1 MRRFLLLICAMIPMV
16 CIAQNRIVRGVV
28 YDSNSRP
35 LANAIIKAVNSSE
48 TVSSTENGIF
58 EIALPTHIS
67 SVFILM
73 EGYITEQVEIDGS
86 YIIAR
91 LNINKLYWENKA
103 KEEEAARIAAE
114 KKAKAEEDARIAE
127 QKRVEAERLAAERA
141 EAARIKAEEDARI
154 AEQKRVEA
162 ERITAEKNAEKAR
175 KEEAKR
181 AATEKRR
188 QLYAVKQKGF
198 GSVIDVSAMIDMYN
212 YFTSVGLSYTAGY
225 KFNNKIYL
233 GAGFGINYN
242 FEGAPKSFELNDR
255 ATQLTPYKVSA
266 PVYLYLRTNFVDRRC
281 SPFFALATGVNF
293 GPKQTLHLP
302 LLDVKYST
310 SGPFVT
316 PQLGLNFRTSTKTSL
331 YFAVGLKCV
340 AIPKCIDYTSYNAT
354 FRPSLGYGVDMHLGF
369 TF

>member
-1 MRRFLLLICAMIPMV
+1 MIGM
-16 CIAQNRIVRGVV
+16 Q
-28 YDSNSRP
+28 
-35 LANAIIKAVNSSE
+35 
-48 TVSSTENGIF
+48 
-58 EIALPTHIS
+58 
-67 SVFILM
+67 
-73 EGYITEQVEIDGS
+73 
-86 YIIAR
+86 
-91 LNINKLYWENKA
+91 
-103 KEEEAARIAAE
+103 
-114 KKAKAEEDARIAE
+114 
-127 QKRVEAERLAAERA
+127 
-141 EAARIKAEEDARI
+141 
-154 AEQKRVEA
+154 
-162 ERITAEKNAEKAR
+162 
-175 KEEAKR
+175 
-181 AATEKRR
+181 
-188 QLYAVKQKGF
+188 
-198 GSVIDVSAMIDMYN
+198 N
-212 YFTSVGLSYTAGY
+212 YFTSAGISYTAGY

-233 GAGFGINYN
+233 GAGFGVNYN
-242 FEGAPKSFELNDR
+242 LEGAPRSFELNGR

-354 FRPSLGYGVDMHLGF
+354 FGPSIGYGVDMHLGF

>member
-1 MRRFLLLICAMIPMV
+1 
-16 CIAQNRIVRGVV
+16 
-28 YDSNSRP
+28 
-35 LANAIIKAVNSSE
+35 
-48 TVSSTENGIF
+48 
-58 EIALPTHIS
+58 
-67 SVFILM
+67 
-73 EGYITEQVEIDGS
+73 
-86 YIIAR
+86 
-91 LNINKLYWENKA
+91 
-103 KEEEAARIAAE
+103 
-114 KKAKAEEDARIAE
+114 
-127 QKRVEAERLAAERA
+127 
-141 EAARIKAEEDARI
+141 
-154 AEQKRVEA
+154 
-162 ERITAEKNAEKAR
+162 
-175 KEEAKR
+175 
-181 AATEKRR
+181 
-188 QLYAVKQKGF
+188 
-198 GSVIDVSAMIDMYN
+198 MYN